1 MITQNSTLGTLFS
14 SGASIF
20 YPIIEECQYPWD
32 ALDHLEDFILTK
44 IEELRLDPF
53 ALGEE
58 FVEISEGVF
67 AARSARV
74 AKSALIEPPCLI
86 FPNAEIRHCAYIRG
100 RVIVGKGAVVGNSSE
115 VKGSVLFDHA
125 ALPHFNYVGDSI
137 LGMGAHLGAGAI
149 TSNLRLDKTEVRVRT
164 GGEVI
169 PTGRRKLGAM
179 VGDGAEIGCGSVLCP
194 GSIIGS
200 DALVMPLCSVT
211 GMVERGE
218 KYSKGR
224 GRERNI

>member
-1 MITQNSTLGTLFS
+1 MAQNSTLKNLFS

-20 YPIIEECQYPWD
+20 YPVIEECQYPWD
-32 ALDHLEDFILTK
+32 ALARLEDFILEK
-44 IEELRLDPF
+44 IEELRRDPL

-67 AARSARV
+67 AARSARI

-86 FPNAEIRHCAYIRG
+86 FPNAEIRHCAYLRG
-100 RVIVGKGAVVGNSSE
+100 RVIVGGGAVVGNSSE
-115 VKGSVLFDHA
+115 VKGSVLFDRA

-149 TSNLRLDKTEVRVRT
+149 TSNLRLDKAEVKVRT
-164 GGEVI
+164 DGEVI
-169 PTGRRKLGAM
+169 PTGRRKLGAL

-200 DALVMPLCSVT
+200 NATVMPLCSVSGT
-211 GMVERGE
+211 VERDERYSERHE
-218 KYSKGR
+218 KG
-224 GRERNI
+224 GTI